1 MKMDLNYHQGMESL
15 GERLK
20 ALRIENGK
28 KADQVALMLGV
39 SVKAVYAWEA
49 GEYFPGLKSL
59 IRISEIFG
67 ASLDWI
73 IKGNP
78 PQ

>member
-1 MKMDLNYHQGMESL
+1 METMPD
-15 GERLK
+15 RLK

-49 GEYFPGLKSL
+49 GEYSPGINSL
-59 IRISEIFG
+59 IRISEIFNTT
-67 ASLDWI
+67 LDWI
-73 IKGNP
+73 IKGKGNP